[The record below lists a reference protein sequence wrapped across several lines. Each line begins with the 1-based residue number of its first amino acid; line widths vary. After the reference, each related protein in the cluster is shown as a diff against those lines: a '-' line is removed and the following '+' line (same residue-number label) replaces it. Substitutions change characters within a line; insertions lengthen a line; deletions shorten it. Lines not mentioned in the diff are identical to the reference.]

1 MSEQV
6 LYRKHRPKAFDEV
19 VGQEHIVGPI
29 QNALATNRVA
39 HAYLFS
45 GPRGIGKT
53 TTARLV
59 AKALNCANLSRISE
73 RNSTDKLPA
82 RRNLDEGGSI
92 QPKLKGEGGLSIP
105 CNECGFCNNFNDGKS
120 FDLIEIDAASNRGID
135 GVRELRDGVRFVPSS
150 GKYKCYIIDEVHQ
163 LSKDA
168 FAALLKTLEEPPS
181 HAVFILATTELEKVP
196 ATIVSRTQHFDFR
209 RPRVKQI
216 SERLQTVAKKEG
228 VKLDPDAAHLIALAA
243 EGALR
248 DAESI
253 LGQVM
258 AVEDGHITRK
268 EVETILG
275 IPRREAS
282 KKMFEFV
289 AKKDIPGALALVQEI
304 ADQGHDLSHFSK
316 TLLQYFRN
324 AFFLKTDSTL
334 KRFVEDDMLP
344 DEFEIIEAHLPAF
357 EAGDLSRGIATIV
370 DNIQLFKRTPIP
382 QLPLELTVVE
392 LANRGVEKN

>member
-1 MSEQV
+1 MSGQV

-19 VGQEHIVGPI
+19 VGQDHVVSAIK
-29 QNALATNRVA
+29 NALATDRVA

-45 GPRGIGKT
+45 GPRGVGKT
-53 TTARLV
+53 TTARLI
-59 AKALNCANLSRISE
+59 AKSLNC
-73 RNSTDKLPA
+73 
-82 RRNLDEGGSI
+82 
-92 QPKLKGEGGLSIP
+92 GEKKDRP
-105 CNECGFCNNFNDGKS
+105 CNKCELCTIFNEGKS
-120 FDLIEIDAASNRGID
+120 LDLIEIDAASNRGID
-135 GVRELRDGVRFVPSS
+135 DVRELRDSVRFVPSQ

-168 FAALLKTLEEPPS
+168 FNALLKTLEEPPA

-209 RPRVKQI
+209 RPHVKQI
-216 SERLQTVAKKEG
+216 AERLQIVAKKEEA
-228 VKLDPDAAHLIALAA
+228 KLDQDAAHLIALAA

-258 AVEDGHITRK
+258 AIEDSHITRS
-268 EVETILG
+268 EVENILG

-289 AKKDIPGALALVQEI
+289 AKKDIPAALALVQEI
-304 ADQGHDLSHFSK
+304 ADQGHDLTHFSK
-316 TLLQYFRN
+316 ILLQYFRN
-324 AFFLKTDSTL
+324 AFFLKTDPDL
-334 KRFVEDDMLP
+334 RRFIEADMLP
-344 DEFEIIEAHLPAF
+344 DEFETILSHLSLF
-357 EAGDLSRGIATIV
+357 EAGELSGGISTIV
-370 DNIQLFKRTPIP
+370 DNLQLFKRTPIP

-392 LANRGVEKN
+392 LSNRMKSASNVV